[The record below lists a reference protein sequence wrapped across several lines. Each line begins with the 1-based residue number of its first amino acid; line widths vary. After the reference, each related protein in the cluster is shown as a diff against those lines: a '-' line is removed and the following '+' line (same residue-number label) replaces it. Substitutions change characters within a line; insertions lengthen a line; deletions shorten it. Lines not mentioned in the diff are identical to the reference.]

1 MERTKTSSPPD
12 LILCSDMH
20 LREDKPV
27 CRTDNFIDEQTLD
40 LGFLCGLQS
49 KYKCP
54 VVHAGDLFDF
64 WKPSPWLLSYAI
76 DYLPQQFYTIYGQ
89 HDLPQHNWD
98 LREKSGIYTLEKAGK
113 LHVLN
118 YGHYGS
124 ENLMDGT
131 QDGYAIFSQEGWRRL
146 AYVWHHMTYITPPFP
161 GATGGQATGILKKYS
176 AYDLIVTGD
185 NHQAFTETYE
195 GRLLVNPGS
204 FTRQSA
210 DQIDFKP
217 RVYLWYAETNK
228 IIPMYLPIKEDA
240 ISRNHI
246 ERVEERDA
254 RIDAFISKL
263 NGEWDVSLSFE
274 QNLEEFRQKNNIS
287 SEIMDIIYKAIEG

>member
-1 MERTKTSSPPD
+1 
-12 LILCSDMH
+12 MH

-40 LGFLCGLQS
+40 LGFLCGLQN

-54 VVHAGDLFDF
+54 VVCAGDLFDF

-113 LHVLN
+113 VQVLP
-118 YGHYGS
+118 GVHYGRTPDQ
-124 ENLMDGT
+124 LMEDAFCT
-131 QDGYAIFSQEGWRRL
+131 QSIIHFKTDQTVL
-146 AYVWHHMTYITPPFP
+146 VWHHMTYITPPFP
-161 GATGGQATGILKKYS
+161 GATEGQATGILKKYPR
-176 AYDLIVTGD
+176 YNLIVTGD
-185 NHQAFTETYE
+185 NHQAFTAEHE

-210 DQIDFKP
+210 IQIDFKP
-217 RVYLWYAETNK
+217 RVYLWFAKTNTV
-228 IIPMYLPIKEDA
+228 IPVYLPIKEDA
-240 ISRNHI
+240 ISREHI
-246 ERVEERDA
+246 EVVEERDA

-263 NGEWDVSLSFE
+263 DGEWDVSLSFE
-274 QNLEEFRQKNNIS
+274 QNLEIFFQANKIEENVRQ
-287 SEIMDIIYKAIEG
+287 IIYKSIEQNEK